1 MKVVVVGRT
10 WYLLGQEEEV
20 IQLKRTELDRAV
32 MFVVLVVENLEY
44 IPSVEVAVPFPSAVV
59 AAEVR
64 RNRSYSPSVEA
75 GIEGYIPFVEAAP
88 FVVDGI
94 SGVLRVVRLDLA
106 YRMLVGE

>member
-20 IQLKRTELDRAV
+20 IQLKRTELDRVV
-32 MFVVLVVENLEY
+32 MFVVLVVENSEY
-44 IPSVEVAVPFPSAVV
+44 IPSVEVAVPFPSAVAV
-59 AAEVR
+59 VGVR
-64 RNRSYSPSVEA
+64 RNRSYSPSVEV
-75 GIEGYIPFVEAAP
+75 GIAGYIPFVEAAP

-94 SGVLRVVRLDLA
+94 SEVLRVVHLDLA